1 MRILLLT
8 DGIFPFSMGGMQ
20 KHSFYLYTYLLKNN
34 HQVDLAHCTDLT
46 TELSVFKHPSS
57 HLFSGN
63 ADKIFSTTFPKVPK
77 IPGHYILASCLYSIK
92 LYRHYKP
99 YLNDYDVIYAQGF
112 TAWYFLQ
119 KKSKLNSIP
128 VLVNLHGFEMYQ
140 KAYSLKEVL
149 EKFILKIPAYYSIK
163 HADYLQSLGGRIT
176 QLIESVYPKTKI
188 LQCSIGIEESW
199 IRTSINPC
207 SENQR
212 KYLFIGRMEHRKGL
226 HLLNQILPIL
236 CNDNRFEMHFIGPIP
251 GEFQIN
257 HEQIHYHG
265 KISDENKITEILDQM
280 DVLILPSLSEGM
292 PTVILEAMA
301 RSCAIIATDVGAVS
315 ELVDS
320 SNGLLIPTN
329 NIGALEI
336 AILSILNLS
345 NHKVDSLKLSS
356 LDRVQNYTWN
366 KVIERQISQFK
377 STKNSN

>member
-20 KHSFYLYTYLLKNN
+20 KHSFYLYTYLLKKN

-46 TELSVFKHPSS
+46 TDLSEFKHPIS
-57 HLFSGN
+57 HLFSSN
-63 ADKIFSTTFPKVPK
+63 AENIFSLTFPKVPK
-77 IPGHYILASCLYSIK
+77 IPGHYILSSWLYSIK
-92 LYRHYKP
+92 LFKHYKAN
-99 YLNDYDVIYAQGF
+99 LNDYDLIYAQGF

-119 KKSKLNSIP
+119 KKSKLNSTP

-140 KAYSLKEVL
+140 KGFSLKEAL
-149 EKFILKIPAYYSIK
+149 EKFILKIPANYIIK

-176 QLIESVYPKTKI
+176 QLIASVYPQAKV

-199 IRTSINPC
+199 IKTSINPC
-207 SENQR
+207 SEHQR
-212 KYLFIGRMEHRKGL
+212 KFLFIGRMEHRKGL
-226 HLLNQILPIL
+226 HLLNVILPTL
-236 CNDNRFEMHFIGPIP
+236 CNDKRFEMHFIGPIP
-251 GEFQIN
+251 SGFQIN
-257 HEQIHYHG
+257 HEQIFYHG

-280 DVLILPSLSEGM
+280 DVLLLPSLSEGM

-320 SNGLLIPTN
+320 NNGLLIPAN
-329 NIGALEI
+329 NIDALKT
-336 AILSILNLS
+336 AILSILNS
-345 NHKVDSLKLSS
+345 NNFQIDALKLSS
-356 LDRVQNYTWN
+356 IERVQNYTWN